1 MKPTQLISYLL
12 ITVALATTTSCKRK
26 HLFDISGVVTNK
38 ANGQPIEGAEI
49 WLRDNLDRNDPSI
62 VQVVGISDA
71 KGNYR
76 VKIETEKSSGLLIGG
91 KLGYRWVNPND
102 GSEVVCGVSSGVK
115 QLNLQLE
122 GTALF
127 NGYFQK
133 NSSTPKSTDVI
144 KISLLSYDNMNE
156 NYNFRPT
163 KEYDGEG
170 PFRYNGID
178 GNPVTVLGDRYLRY
192 KLEFS
197 GDGGATFQTKIDS
210 VFLPTSLTEYKETI
224 YY

>member
-1 MKPTQLISYLL
+1 MNPTQLITYLL

-133 NSSTPKSTDVI
+133 NSSTPKSTDVV
-144 KISLLSYDNMNE
+144 KINILSYENINE
-156 NYNFRPT
+156 IHYSFLE
-163 KEYDGEG
+163 KEYKGEG
-170 PFRYNGID
+170 PFTFYKD
-178 GNPVTVLGDRYLRY
+178 GTPLLVLGDRYLRY